1 MSRLTNRQYQ
11 WQTMLAMTVYVVL
24 LLLVWPLART
34 VDSLLLK
41 LLFALTPMVP
51 MLYLFTLMARRI
63 RDSDELEQRMH
74 LIALGVA
81 CIVVGALSLTGGFLA
96 SAHVLKLD
104 GSILVWV
111 FPVMLASYG
120 IARSVLVRR
129 YGGDMFACDDAGLP
143 MHVRALLVGVLM
155 AGIAL
160 FAYLKHDDRA
170 WGMFSGMAFVFLVFG
185 AFRWIGRWRK
195 AVASRNDQAQAP
207 R

>member
-1 MSRLTNRQYQ
+1 MSRLFNRQYQ
-11 WQTMLAMTVYVVL
+11 WQTMLAMTVYVAV

-51 MLYLFTLMARRI
+51 MLYLFVLMARRI

-81 CIVVGALSLTGGFLA
+81 SVVVGALSLVGGFLA
-96 SAHVLKLD
+96 AAHVLKLD
-104 GSILVWV
+104 GSILIWV

-120 IARSVLVRR
+120 MARSIVVRR
-129 YGGDMFACDDAGLP
+129 YGGDMFACEEAGLS
-143 MHVRALLVGVLM
+143 MHVRALLVGLLM

-160 FAYLKHDDRA
+160 FAYLKRDERA
-170 WGMFSGMAFVFLVFG
+170 WGMLAGMACVFVVVG
-185 AFRWIGRWRK
+185 VARWIGQWRK
-195 AVASRNDQAQAP
+195 RAASKGTPEGLSR
-207 R
+207 